1 MLKQTLCATA
11 LIAATLPALAGEIAP
26 DTVLNAGN
34 YESLK
39 NETLGGRSLDS
50 LLSDTQKWMI
60 REKSLSMR
68 LQPQWQAPG
77 LPADLKETTDK
88 YRGQTQLDGANNRI
102 SSYTA
107 GIPFPDID
115 VADPDAA
122 KKIVWNNYLAGPIG
136 YTSSSDLGFALFSM
150 DRGFERKNSWFY
162 RRLYMSGRYG
172 TAEATL
178 DGGKEHY
185 RQILYAYYP
194 EDIRGLGTVT
204 YRYMDGRLDDIFAYV
219 KSVRRIRRLSGGA
232 WFDPIGGTDLLSD
245 EPWILSGY
253 PGWYRDQKLVE
264 KRWQLMPVGDPK
276 SPGWVKN
283 AKSRAEEYP
292 YIETEQKP
300 YGMPKLQWVPRE
312 VYVIEVAPP
321 TEHYYSRK
329 TWYCDVE
336 YPIFHM
342 ADNYDKAGNLWK
354 VQFLPR
360 LWREQDTP
368 EGRTVLGPI
377 QTDYL
382 LNVKDSHVTVVTFV
396 LDSWKFND
404 PREKPADYVP
414 NILSEIA
421 AGRR

>member
-1 MLKQTLCATA
+1 MFKQTLCAAA
-11 LIAATLPALAGEIAP
+11 LAVVTVPVLAGEIAP
-26 DTVLNAGN
+26 GTVLNATN

-39 NETLGGRSLDS
+39 NDTLGGRPLDS
-50 LLSDTQKWMI
+50 LLSDTQRWMI
-60 REKSLSMR
+60 RDKGLAMT
-68 LQPQWQAPG
+68 LQTEWQTPG

-102 SSYTA
+102 SNYTA
-107 GIPFPDID
+107 GMPFPDID
-115 VADPDAA
+115 VNDPDAA

-150 DRGFERKNSWFY
+150 DRGFERKNDWFY

-172 TAEATL
+172 TAEPTL

-245 EPWILSGY
+245 EPWIVSGY
-253 PGWYRDQKLVE
+253 PGWYKDQKLVA

-276 SPGWVKN
+276 NPGRVKG
-283 AKSRAEEYP
+283 AKTLAEEYP
-292 YIETEQKP
+292 YVETERKP
-300 YGMPKLQWVPRE
+300 YGMPKLHWAPRE
-312 VYVIEVAPP
+312 VYVIEVTPP

-360 LWREQDTP
+360 LWTQQDTP
-368 EGRTVLGPI
+368 EGKKTFGPI

-382 LNVKDSHVTVVTFV
+382 VNFKDSHVTVVTFV
-396 LDSWKFND
+396 FDSWKFND
-404 PREKPADYVP
+404 PKEKPADYVP
-414 NILSEIA
+414 NILAEIA
-421 AGRR
+421 AGKR

>member
-1 MLKQTLCATA
+1 MFKKMLCAFA
-11 LIAATLPALAGEIAP
+11 LLAGISAQAGEIPA
-26 DTVLNAGN
+26 DTVLDASN
-34 YESLK
+34 YDSMK
-39 NETLGGRSLDS
+39 NETLGGRTLDS
-50 LLSDTQKWMI
+50 LLTEIQKMMV
-60 REKSLSMR
+60 REKGLTLR
-68 LQPQWQAPG
+68 LRPQWDAPG
-77 LPADLKETTDK
+77 LPQDLLAATER
-88 YRGQTQLDGANNRI
+88 YRGQTQLDAGTNRL
-102 SSYTA
+102 SGYTA

-115 VADPDAA
+115 VNDPDAA

-136 YTSSSDLGFALFSM
+136 YTSSADLGFALFSM
-150 DRGFERKNSWFY
+150 ERGFERKNSWFY

-172 TAEATL
+172 TEQPTL
-178 DGGKEHY
+178 DDGKEHY

-219 KSVRRIRRLSGGA
+219 KSVRRVRRLSGGA

-253 PGWYRDQKLVE
+253 PGWYQDQKLVA
-264 KRWQLMPVGDPK
+264 KRWQLVPVGDPE
-276 SPGWVKN
+276 SPGWVKDARN
-283 AKSRAEEYP
+283 RAEEYP
-292 YIETEQKP
+292 YVETERKP
-300 YGMPKLQWVPRE
+300 YGMPKLMWVPRE
-312 VYVIEVAPP
+312 VYVIEVTPP

-329 TWYCDVE
+329 TWYCDAE

-360 LWREQDTP
+360 LWTQQDTP
-368 EGRTVLGPI
+368 EGVKTFGPI

-382 LNVKDSHVTVVTFV
+382 LNLKDSHVTVVTFI

-404 PREKPADYVP
+404 PNEKPADFVP
-414 NILSEIA
+414 NILVDVA

>member
-1 MLKQTLCATA
+1 MFKKILCVFA
-11 LIAATLPALAGEIAP
+11 LLAGVSAQAGEIPA
-26 DTVLNAGN
+26 DTVLDAGN
-34 YESLK
+34 YDSLK
-39 NETLGGRSLDS
+39 SETLGGRTLDS
-50 LLSDTQKWMI
+50 LLTDIQKMMV
-60 REKSLSMR
+60 RERGLTLR
-68 LQPQWQAPG
+68 LQPQWDAPG
-77 LPADLKETTDK
+77 LPQDLLAATER

-102 SSYTA
+102 SGYTA
-107 GIPFPDID
+107 GMPFPDID
-115 VADPDAA
+115 VNDPDAA
-122 KKIVWNNYLAGPIG
+122 KKVVWNNYLAGPIG
-136 YTSSSDLGFALFSM
+136 YTSSADFGFALFSM
-150 DRGFERKNSWFY
+150 ERGFERKNNWFY

-172 TAEATL
+172 TEQPTL
-178 DGGKEHY
+178 DDGKEHY

-219 KSVRRIRRLSGGA
+219 KSVRRVRRLSGGA

-253 PGWYRDQKLVE
+253 PGWYQNQKLVD
-264 KRWQLMPVGDPK
+264 KRWLLMPVGDPE
-276 SPGWVKN
+276 SPGWVKDAEN
-283 AKSRAEEYP
+283 LAEEYP
-292 YIETEQKP
+292 YVETGHKP
-300 YGMPKLQWVPRE
+300 YGMPKLTWVPRE
-312 VYVIEVAPP
+312 VYVIEVTPP

-354 VQFLPR
+354 VQLLPR
-360 LWREQDTP
+360 LWRQQDTP
-368 EGRTVLGPI
+368 EGVKTFGPI

-382 LNVKDSHVTVVTFV
+382 LNLKADHVTVVTFV

-404 PREKPADYVP
+404 PNEKPADFVP
-414 NILSEIA
+414 NILVDIA